1 MAKLR
6 LFASIREAAGTG
18 ATTVDGDTVG
28 AALDAA
34 IAKFGGPESPFA
46 TVLGECNVW
55 CNGVPAELGDAV
67 SEADEIA
74 LLPPVSGG

>member
-18 ATTVDGDTVG
+18 STAFDGDTVQ
-28 AALDAA
+28 AVLDAA
-34 IAKFGGPESPFA
+34 VAQFGGPEGRFA
-46 TVLGECNVW
+46 TVLNECNVW

-67 SEADEIA
+67 SDADEIA